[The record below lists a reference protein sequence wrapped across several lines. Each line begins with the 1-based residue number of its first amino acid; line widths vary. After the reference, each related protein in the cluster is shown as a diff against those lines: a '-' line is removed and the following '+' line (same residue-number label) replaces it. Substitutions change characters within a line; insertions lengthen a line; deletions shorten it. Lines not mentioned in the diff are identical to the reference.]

1 MPPRSTARVSIDP
14 IPVAIG
20 GLFGCFVGSFLNVVV
35 HRLPRNESIAHP
47 PSRCYACG
55 TQVRWHDNL
64 PVLGWLILRGRC
76 RHCAAPFSIRYPL
89 IEAACGLATA
99 LAVLL
104 AWHQVG
110 GANYGWWSGSPW
122 LQAMHAPDWFLFGA
136 GLAVMLGMLWWIA
149 ASALIDLDHRIIP
162 DELTKP
168 LQVIA
173 PFLAVLG
180 DNCAIGWN
188 PSGWWMRKDDLG
200 EYSHHHGAFLLSSLT
215 VIAIGVG
222 LVLLAIPVARRVFTT
237 CVPIPMRWQDDH
249 FRSYRL
255 GSHWFLATVIPPV
268 LVLVA
273 LVLATP
279 ALHGLGEREFFARNS
294 PTCVLGIQLCLAILG
309 GLAGWL
315 LPQVVS
321 LLGTM
326 VFRKE
331 AMGFGDVKFLA
342 PLGCFL
348 GPVGVVWT
356 FGLAAV
362 AGTLVG
368 VPLLLLR
375 RRFEVPFGP
384 FLAVGA
390 VLTLVAVPW
399 LQGLLP

>member
-14 IPVAIG
+14 IPVAVG

-35 HRLPRNESIAHP
+35 HRLPRNESIVHP

-64 PVLGWLILRGRC
+64 PVVGWLILRGRC
-76 RHCAAPFSIRYPL
+76 RHCQAPFSFRYPL

-99 LAVLL
+99 LAVHL
-104 AWHQVG
+104 AVNQVG
-110 GANYGWWSGSPW
+110 GPGYGWWGGSAW
-122 LQAMHAPDWFLFGA
+122 LHAARLPDLFLIGIA
-136 GLAVMLGMLWWIA
+136 LAVMLGLLWWIA
-149 ASALIDLDHRIIP
+149 ASALIDLDHSIIP

-168 LQVIA
+168 LQLAA

-180 DNCAIGWN
+180 NNLAIGWI
-188 PSGWWMRKDDLG
+188 PEGWWYSKDELG
-200 EYSHHHGAFLLSSLT
+200 EFSLHPGGFLGLSLGL
-215 VIAIGVG
+215 IGLGVG
-222 LVLLAIPVARRVFTT
+222 LVLVAVPLARRTFTT
-237 CVPIPMRWQDDH
+237 CVPQPMRWQEEH
-249 FRSYRL
+249 HRSYRL
-255 GSHWFLATVIPPV
+255 GSHWFLATLILPVITLVVVVV
-268 LVLVA
+268 L
-273 LVLATP
+273 TP
-279 ALHGLGEREFFARNS
+279 ALHGLSAAEFRRLLPS
-294 PTCVLGIQLCLAILG
+294 TYPLGIQLCLAILG

-315 LPQVVS
+315 VPQAVS

-390 VLTLVAVPW
+390 VLTLVLVPW
-399 LQGLLP
+399 LQRLLP